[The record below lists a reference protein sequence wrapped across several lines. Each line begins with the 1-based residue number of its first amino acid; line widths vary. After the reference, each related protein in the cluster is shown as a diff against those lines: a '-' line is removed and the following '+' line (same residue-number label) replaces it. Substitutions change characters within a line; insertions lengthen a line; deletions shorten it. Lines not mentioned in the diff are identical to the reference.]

1 MSGPLTGVRI
11 IDMTSVLMGPYA
23 TLILGDY
30 GADVIKIEPPSG
42 DTVRGIGPMRH
53 QGMGSIFMQV
63 NRSKRSLVLDLKR
76 AEGIS
81 TLLDLVRGADVLIY
95 NIRPQAMARLGLSY
109 ADVVMVNPRLVY
121 AGLFGFGQD
130 GPYAAK
136 PAYDDLIQGAVGLA
150 SLVAMAGDGTPR
162 YVPSTIA
169 DRTVGLAAV
178 NAVTAALFARERTGR
193 GQEVQI
199 PMFETMAQFVL
210 GDHLQG
216 LTFNPPEG
224 PSGYAR
230 LLVRERKPYR
240 TKDGYVCAL
249 VYNNKQWKSFFTL
262 VGRPEVLEQDPR
274 FKDISARTRHIGE
287 LYALVAEEMLKRTTA
302 EWLRDLEGADIPVMP
317 LHDLDSVLADPHLVA
332 TSFFRLEEHPSE
344 GTIRTMAVPS
354 HWSDTPPHPD
364 RPVPRLGEH
373 SVEVLRELGYEEAR
387 IQALVQA
394 GVTLDGSTTA
404 AAAE

>member
-1 MSGPLTGVRI
+1 MSGPLAGVRI

-76 AEGIS
+76 AEGIA
-81 TLLDLVRGADVLIY
+81 TLFDLVRGADVLIY

-109 ADVVMVNPRLVY
+109 ADVVKVNPRLVY

-240 TKDGYVCAL
+240 TKDGHVCAL

-262 VGRPEVLEQDPR
+262 VGRPEVLEHDPR

-332 TSFFRLEEHPSE
+332 THFFRLEEHPSE

-354 HWSDTPPHPD
+354 HWSDTPPDPD

-373 SVEVLRELGYEEAR
+373 SIEVLRELGYEESR

-394 GVTLDGSTTA
+394 GVTLDGSATA